1 MKPNLGYDI
10 GNNKWF
16 LGQVPPGPKNQHLE
30 GVSWQDVHGD
40 RVKVRIPGM
49 HPMASSDDI
58 AELPDSELPWAI
70 VAKPTTAGNRNKQST
85 GIWGGEWV
93 VGFFMDSDCQIPVI
107 THVLGHNF
115 HGEIIKSDEC
125 GTLGKTVKP
134 NNAGNPPNNSQIK
147 GPSVT
152 KQLFERGSMPEKSD
166 ALPSQEQPEG
176 FVGFPGGEEAA
187 AEAQAAREAREA
199 EAIRN
204 IPEPNDDN
212 IIDLSDAT
220 PDTRTP
226 AQIQADADALRQK
239 QTVTRAIRQMNAGN
253 IAVQPGGVAV
263 NRTPTPDELQQF
275 ESKGYRFVPDSDGG
289 GRIVKNVGQNYG

>member
-1 MKPNLGYDI
+1 MKSNLGYDI

-30 GVSWQDVHGD
+30 GVLWKDVHGD

-49 HPMASSDDI
+49 HPMASSDDLC
-58 AELPDSELPWAI
+58 ELPDSELPWAI

-134 NNAGNPPNNSQIK
+134 NNAGNPAINSQIK
-147 GPSVT
+147 GPPDR
-152 KQLFERGSMPEKSD
+152 KQLFERKSMPDPST
-166 ALPSQEQPEG
+166 ALPSQEQSEEQPG
-176 FVGFPGGEEAA
+176 FVGFPGSEGATQPTQDDDFFEVDVAA
-187 AEAQAAREAREA
+187 PLDPSQ
-199 EAIRN
+199 
-204 IPEPNDDN
+204 
-212 IIDLSDAT
+212 DAFAGSAVV
-220 PDTRTP
+220 DTRTQ
-226 AQIQADADALRQK
+226 AQIQADRTQK
-239 QTVTRAIRQMNAGN
+239 QTVERAIGKMNTGDIQGQA
-253 IAVQPGGVAV
+253 GGVAV
-263 NRTPTPDELQQF
+263 NRTPNPDELREF
-275 ESKGYRFVPDSDGG
+275 ESKGYRFVPDSGG
-289 GRIVKNVGQNYG
+289 GGHIVKNFGQNYG

>member
-49 HPMASSDDI
+49 HPMASNDDLK
-58 AELPDSELPWAI
+58 ELCDSELPWAI

-107 THVLGHNF
+107 THVLGNNF
-115 HGEIIKSDEC
+115 HGEIIESTDC

-134 NNAGNPPNNSQIK
+134 NNAGNPANNSQIK
-147 GPSVT
+147 GPPVERQ
-152 KQLFERGSMPEKSD
+152 KFESESMPEKSD
-166 ALPSQEQPEG
+166 ALPPQEQPTQEEDDFFEG
-176 FVGFPGGEEAA
+176 TAEPLDPSKNAFGNTIEQTS
-187 AEAQAAREAREA
+187 AEA
-199 EAIRN
+199 
-204 IPEPNDDN
+204 
-212 IIDLSDAT
+212 S
-220 PDTRTP
+220 
-226 AQIQADADALRQK
+226 AQQERIRQK
-239 QTVTRAIRQMNAGN
+239 QTVERAIGKMNTGD

-263 NRTPTPDELQQF
+263 NTTPNPDQLKEF
-275 ESKGYRFVPDSDGG
+275 ESNGYRFVPGSDGG
-289 GRIVKNVGQNYG
+289 GKIVKNVGQNYG

>member
-30 GVSWQDVHGD
+30 GVLWKDVHGD

-49 HPMASSDDI
+49 HPMASSDDLC
-58 AELPDSELPWAI
+58 ELPDSELPWAI

-134 NNAGNPPNNSQIK
+134 NNAGNPAINSQIK
-147 GPSVT
+147 GPPVT
-152 KQLFERGSMPEKSD
+152 KSLFDSMPKKSD
-166 ALPSQEQPEG
+166 ALPPQEQSEEQP
-176 FVGFPGGEEAA
+176 VGFSESEGVTQPTQEEEDFFEVGVAA
-187 AEAQAAREAREA
+187 PLDPSQ
-199 EAIRN
+199 
-204 IPEPNDDN
+204 
-212 IIDLSDAT
+212 DAFAG
-220 PDTRTP
+220 PAVVDTRTQ
-226 AQIQADADALRQK
+226 AEIQADRIQN
-239 QTVTRAIRQMNAGN
+239 QTVERAIGKMNTGD

-263 NRTPTPDELQQF
+263 NRTPTPDELKEF
-275 ESKGYRFVPDSDGG
+275 ESKGYRYVPGPDGG
-289 GRIVKNVGQNYG
+289 GHIVKNVGQNYG

>member
-115 HGEIIKSDEC
+115 HGEIIKSTN
-125 GTLGKTVKP
+125 GTTLGKTVKP

-147 GPSVT
+147 GPPVT
-152 KQLFERGSMPEKSD
+152 KQLFDSPPEKSD
-166 ALPSQEQPEG
+166 ALKQPEE
-176 FVGFPGGEEAA
+176 FVGFPGSEQPPTQEEEDFFEVDVAEPLPPSENAFGNTTEQTPAEAA
-187 AEAQAAREAREA
+187 AQQER
-199 EAIRN
+199 IRQN
-204 IPEPNDDN
+204 
-212 IIDLSDAT
+212 
-220 PDTRTP
+220 
-226 AQIQADADALRQK
+226 
-239 QTVTRAIRQMNAGN
+239 QTVARAIGKMNTGD
-253 IAVQPGGVAV
+253 IAVQPGGVVV
-263 NRTPTPDELQQF
+263 NRTPTPDELRQF

>member
-30 GVSWQDVHGD
+30 GVSWKDVHGD

-70 VAKPTTAGNRNKQST
+70 VAKPTTVGNRNKQST

-115 HGEIIKSDEC
+115 HGEIIKSTN
-125 GTLGKTVKP
+125 GTTLGKTVKP
-134 NNAGNPPNNSQIK
+134 NNAGNPANNSQIK
-147 GPSVT
+147 GSSVPPQ
-152 KQLFERGSMPEKSD
+152 KFERESMPPKSD
-166 ALPSQEQPEG
+166 ALPPQEQPQEQPEG
-176 FVGFPGGEEAA
+176 FVGFTGSEGVTQPTQEEDDFFEGTAEPLDPSEDAFGSTIEQTPAEAA
-187 AEAQAAREAREA
+187 AQRER
-199 EAIRN
+199 IRQN
-204 IPEPNDDN
+204 
-212 IIDLSDAT
+212 
-220 PDTRTP
+220 
-226 AQIQADADALRQK
+226 
-239 QTVTRAIRQMNAGN
+239 QTVERAIGKMNTGD

-263 NRTPTPDELQQF
+263 NRTPTPDELREF
-275 ESKGYRFVPDSDGG
+275 ESKGYRFVPGSGDGG
-289 GRIVKNVGQNYG
+289 NIVKNVGQNYG

>member
-1 MKPNLGYDI
+1 MKSNLGYDI

-30 GVSWQDVHGD
+30 GVLWKDAHGD

-49 HPMASSDDI
+49 HPMASSDDLC
-58 AELPDSELPWAI
+58 ELPDSELPWAI

-134 NNAGNPPNNSQIK
+134 NNAGNPANNSQIK
-147 GPSVT
+147 GPPDR
-152 KQLFERGSMPEKSD
+152 KQLFERKSMPDPST
-166 ALPSQEQPEG
+166 ALPSQEQSEEQPG
-176 FVGFPGGEEAA
+176 FVGFPGSEGAT
-187 AEAQAAREAREA
+187 Q
-199 EAIRN
+199 
-204 IPEPNDDN
+204 PTQDDDFFEVDVSPPLN
-212 IIDLSDAT
+212 PSENAFAGRAVE
-220 PDTRTP
+220 DTRTP
-226 AQIQADADALRQK
+226 AQRRADRVARLGEERVAQLEAADAAAR
-239 QTVTRAIRQMNAGN
+239 RAGA
-253 IAVQPGGVAV
+253 
-263 NRTPTPDELQQF
+263 E
-275 ESKGYRFVPDSDGG
+275 
-289 GRIVKNVGQNYG
+289 

>member
-1 MKPNLGYDI
+1 MKSNLGYDI

-30 GVSWQDVHGD
+30 GVLWKDAHGD

-49 HPMASSDDI
+49 HSMASSDDLC
-58 AELPDSELPWAI
+58 ELPDSELPWAI

-134 NNAGNPPNNSQIK
+134 NNAGNSAINSQIK
-147 GPSVT
+147 GPPDR
-152 KQLFERGSMPEKSD
+152 KQLFERKSMPDPST
-166 ALPSQEQPEG
+166 ALPSQEQSEEQPG
-176 FVGFPGGEEAA
+176 FVGFSESEGVTQPTQPTQEEA
-187 AEAQAAREAREA
+187 
-199 EAIRN
+199 ITN

-212 IIDLSDAT
+212 IIDLSDTT
-220 PDTRTP
+220 PETRTA
-226 AQIQADADALRQK
+226 AQIQADADAQK
-239 QTVTRAIRQMNAGN
+239 QRIINRIGIEEYNRRVRERENLGFATNPDGSLVTEG
-253 IAVQPGGVAV
+253 
-263 NRTPTPDELQQF
+263 F
-275 ESKGYRFVPDSDGG
+275 
-289 GRIVKNVGQNYG
+289 